1 MQIFFVIHT
10 QIIRYAKEGRESTSK
25 QILHNSYF
33 CKSPLYCDAD
43 TASYFFLYQQF
54 ICQMPYRVK
63 SLTEKVCT
71 GFHFFVSE
79 LIGISVFDFLAIGTG
94 MSRTGSDSNQDN
106 HVAQLSEK
114 NLKIDS
120 LSNLSKSWAI
130 PDWQAGHR
138 IQPRKRA
145 GSGDISEKCH

>member
-1 MQIFFVIHT
+1 
-10 QIIRYAKEGRESTSK
+10 
-25 QILHNSYF
+25 
-33 CKSPLYCDAD
+33 
-43 TASYFFLYQQF
+43 
-54 ICQMPYRVK
+54 MPYRVK

-106 HVAQLSEK
+106 QVAQLSEK

-130 PDWQAGHR
+130 PDW
-138 IQPRKRA
+138 
-145 GSGDISEKCH
+145 

>member
-1 MQIFFVIHT
+1 MQRKGERAPLNKFFTIHIFVSLLSIVMLIQHP
-10 QIIRYAKEGRESTSK
+10 I
-25 QILHNSYF
+25 
-33 CKSPLYCDAD
+33 
-43 TASYFFLYQQF
+43 FFLYQKF

-106 HVAQLSEK
+106 QVA
-114 NLKIDS
+114 
-120 LSNLSKSWAI
+120 
-130 PDWQAGHR
+130 
-138 IQPRKRA
+138 
-145 GSGDISEKCH
+145 